1 MRSARYFA
9 ADHGVKYARFYL
21 SQRNLRAIDFP
32 RSPQKFLYR
41 LPTREVQLSPGDEKV
56 NDEAEAAE
64 DDAQSR
70 SSRDQR
76 VPPDWYVAS
85 HAAVLLSDLK
95 STRKHKVIVC
105 STTGSCMMIVI

>member
-21 SQRNLRAIDFP
+21 SQRNLRAINLP

-41 LPTREVQLSPGDEKV
+41 LPTREVQPSPGDEKV

-64 DDAQSR
+64 GDAQSR

-76 VPPDWYVAS
+76 VPPDWYVAL

-95 STRKHKVIVC
+95 TARKQKVIGC
-105 STTGSCMMIVI
+105 STTGFYMMIVI